1 MLEKEFETEHDNLK
15 KKHQDALIVVK
26 KEFEKEKLHIKEKF
40 AMQLSN
46 LLQNDKSFGEL
57 DEREENRKLSVN

>member
-1 MLEKEFETEHDNLK
+1 M
-15 KKHQDALIVVK
+15 
-26 KEFEKEKLHIKEKF
+26 HIKEKF

-57 DEREENRKLSVN
+57 DEREENRKLRCSEKAHTQTESNYKLIFLYMLKILK